1 MIFVHGDKEQ
11 TNMWQI
17 IVLKLQVKHDYEEE
31 AQSTS
36 LLEILGQSLT
46 NKKSYF

>member
-1 MIFVHGDKEQ
+1 MIIVHWDKEQ

-17 IVLKLQVKHDYEEE
+17 VVLTKKLQVKRDYEEE
-31 AQSTS
+31 VQSTS

-46 NKKSYF
+46 NKKA